1 MSWVIS
7 FLISVLISPLFSK
20 EGVGEITNNMLLYDV
35 KLKEFS
41 QLLRKNMT
49 DAEKLLWSKL
59 RRKQLK
65 GVQIYRQRIID
76 DYIVDF
82 YCPKAD
88 LIIEIDGSQHYT
100 DEGIN
105 KDKIRDNFLK
115 IQGFKV
121 LRFSDKEVFE
131 NLKGVV
137 EKIYENL

>member
-1 MSWVIS
+1 
-7 FLISVLISPLFSK
+7 
-20 EGVGEITNNMLLYDV
+20 MLLYDV

-41 QLLRKNMT
+41 QLLRKNMA

-65 GVQIYRQRIID
+65 GSQIYRQRIID

>member
-1 MSWVIS
+1 
-7 FLISVLISPLFSK
+7 
-20 EGVGEITNNMLLYDV
+20 MLLYDV

>member
-1 MSWVIS
+1 
-7 FLISVLISPLFSK
+7 
-20 EGVGEITNNMLLYDV
+20 MLLYDV

-65 GVQIYRQRIID
+65 GSQIYRQRIID

>member
-1 MSWVIS
+1 
-7 FLISVLISPLFSK
+7 
-20 EGVGEITNNMLLYDV
+20 MLLYDV

-65 GVQIYRQRIID
+65 GVQIYRRRIID